1 MKNKIPKVS
10 IIIPVYNREKIIEE
24 TLKSALDQTYDD
36 FEIIVIDNKST
47 DNTYEL
53 LEKKYAQNLKVK
65 LFKNNENLGPVR
77 NWKKCIEEASGEYI
91 KILWSDDQISKD
103 FLEVTVPI
111 LEKNLDIGF
120 IYSKVLI
127 YGENFKK
134 ENYNF
139 GKTGKYEILSFIKSV
154 AIGPKSVPVSPGCAL
169 FRKKDIKKN
178 LVINLEN
185 PKKLDFSKYG
195 AGNDLLLFLL
205 TYPEYKYFYYIDEI
219 KSYFRAHN
227 DSFSISNNLVEYYNY
242 SIVYF
247 LEKHHE
253 LKELKE
259 IRDLF
264 YTKLFLKN
272 KYMIKNKKYNFKYG
286 YIVKKIVHKILNFK
300 GEK

>member
-111 LEKNLDIGF
+111 LEKNIDIGF

-169 FRKKDIKKN
+169 FRKKDIEKN

-300 GEK
+300 RGK